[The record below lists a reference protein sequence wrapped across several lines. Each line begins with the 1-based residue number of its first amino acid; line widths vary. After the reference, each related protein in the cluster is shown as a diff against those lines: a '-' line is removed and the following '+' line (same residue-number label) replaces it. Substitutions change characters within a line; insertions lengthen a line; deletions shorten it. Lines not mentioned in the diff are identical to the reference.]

1 MPDKFIYTPEELLTW
16 LEENTCSEDHV
27 TVELLRCSCRLVA
40 DLIAKAPDWEIQAR
54 WDDVGKALLDW
65 NVAYND
71 TRGPHAER

>member
-27 TVELLRCSCRLVA
+27 TVELLRCSYRLVA

-54 WDDVGKALLDW
+54 WNDIGNALFEYHAACIDI
-65 NVAYND
+65 
-71 TRGPHAER
+71 RGRHAE